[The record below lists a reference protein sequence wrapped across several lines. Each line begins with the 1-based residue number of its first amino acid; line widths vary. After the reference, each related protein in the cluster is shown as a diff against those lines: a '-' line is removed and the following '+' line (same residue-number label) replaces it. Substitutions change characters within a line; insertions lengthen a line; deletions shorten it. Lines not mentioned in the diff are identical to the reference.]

1 MVINPSHFV
10 SQNVLTV
17 DSLYALLVCSVVLFL
32 KDMSYLDRKHGFLTA
47 VSQLKAHDLPNNTVW
62 NFED

>member
-17 DSLYALLVCSVVLFL
+17 DSLYGLLVCSVVLFL
-32 KDMSYLDRKHGFLTA
+32 KDMSSELSRQEASFSH
-47 VSQLKAHDLPNNTVW
+47 
-62 NFED
+62 